1 MEIKCGNQKLE
12 AYPVEPFIYEVA
24 ANGKKEFY
32 QDVWDAFGSNLHM
45 NNSSAKI
52 TKIPVIPISDEQ
64 IKAEIIAIKL
74 GEKRTYPGEYIKEF
88 KNTKP
93 KVQKNTKTRPKKKI
107 TLKRVLYVLAFAV
120 WLTWLIEALV
130 LLFNSR

>member
-1 MEIKCGNQKLE
+1 
-12 AYPVEPFIYEVA
+12 
-24 ANGKKEFY
+24 
-32 QDVWDAFGSNLHM
+32 M

-120 WLTWLIEALV
+120 WLTWLIGALV

>member
-74 GEKRTYPGEYIKEF
+74 GKKRTYPGEYIKEF

-93 KVQKNTKTRPKKKI
+93 NGGFI
-107 TLKRVLYVLAFAV
+107 MILLSILLLAVFV
-120 WLTWLIEALV
+120 FWVPSW
-130 LLFNSR
+130 

>member
-120 WLTWLIEALV
+120 WLTWLIGALV

>member
-12 AYPVEPFIYEVA
+12 AYPVEPFIYEVS

-32 QDVWDAFGSNLHM
+32 QNVWDAFESNLHM

-52 TKIPVIPISDEQ
+52 TKIPVTPTSDEQ
-64 IKAEIIAIKL
+64 IRAEIVAFEL
-74 GEKRTYPGEYIKEF
+74 GEKRTYPDEYVKEF
-88 KNTKP
+88 ENTKP
-93 KVQKNTKTRPKKKI
+93 RPKKKI
-107 TLKRVLYVLAFAV
+107 TLKSVLYVLAFAV
-120 WLTWLIEALV
+120 WLTWLIGALV